1 MSSQNHITTFP
12 ATYHVPQDWIFQSGI
27 SNYQVQSIGTRGR
40 VKFSLPFR
48 GIQFK
53 LVYILA
59 IWFCNKNY
67 LLASLLVVKSDK
79 SLKGRIKTLLEYLT
93 VWNERLGN
101 ELGGLLS
108 LLLNNQESTMPLQI
122 SINTDSRG
130 TGQYTECYWRGWV
143 QQHTRGMH
151 AYMLFFKKKLY
162 IKKNNEKVCNCGL
175 SSANN
180 LYSKG
185 QKCTFTVQTADTYFA
200 AVHAVSEQWE
210 TSSNIQTKQMGWIH
224 PPPTKTSNFST
235 VHVKNIRLFET
246 YWIFPRATV
255 ISDAAKW
262 NAVLTQ

>member
-151 AYMLFFKKKLY
+151 AYMLFFKKNYILKKITKKSAIVDFPQQTIYIQKDRNVLLQRKLPTLILLQY
-162 IKKNNEKVCNCGL
+162 MQCQSNERL
-175 SSANN
+175 HR
-180 LYSKG
+180 
-185 QKCTFTVQTADTYFA
+185 TYRQNKWA
-200 AVHAVSEQWE
+200 E
-210 TSSNIQTKQMGWIH
+210 
-224 PPPTKTSNFST
+224 ST
-235 VHVKNIRLFET
+235 PLLPRQV
-246 YWIFPRATV
+246 IFPQSMSKT
-255 ISDAAKW
+255 
-262 NAVLTQ
+262 

>member
-151 AYMLFFKKKLY
+151 AYMLFFKKNYILKKITKKSAIVDFPQQTIYIQKDRNVLLQRKLPTLILLQY
-162 IKKNNEKVCNCGL
+162 MQCQSNERL
-175 SSANN
+175 HR
-180 LYSKG
+180 
-185 QKCTFTVQTADTYFA
+185 TYRQNKWA
-200 AVHAVSEQWE
+200 E
-210 TSSNIQTKQMGWIH
+210 
-224 PPPTKTSNFST
+224 ST
-235 VHVKNIRLFET
+235 PSYQDK
-246 YWIFPRATV
+246 
-255 ISDAAKW
+255 
-262 NAVLTQ
+262 